1 MNNVMEKPY
10 NDQLD
15 EEWIELINEAR
26 QLGLTSKEI
35 QEFLHYHVDVAS
47 K

>member
-15 EEWIELINEAR
+15 EEWIELIKEAK

-35 QEFLHYHVDVAS
+35 QNFLHNHVDS